1 MRKHT
6 ICGFADRVVKVYDF
20 ECLVILEAIFKL
32 YHDVAVD
39 FIVGNR
45 VPTKHIK
52 LAQVTRR
59 DRFYHIQFYRVHVIL
74 TGIEMTN
81 VIHWINRNDK
91 RYPLDQSKSYQFVIH
106 IIFSEILLHEIV
118 F

>member
-39 FIVGNR
+39 CVVG
-45 VPTKHIK
+45 VPTKNIK
-52 LAQVTRR
+52 LPQVTRR

-81 VIHWINRNDK
+81 VIHRINRNQINSSFILYFQ
-91 RYPLDQSKSYQFVIH
+91 RYCCTKLSFK
-106 IIFSEILLHEIV
+106 
-118 F
+118 